1 MRNTIARTLPYRRVS
16 PRSYI
21 QAGIEEQAVRRAI
34 IFVSMCWFF
43 LSPAA
48 AQQIALPNGAAFGGA
63 AAMQT
68 LAKNT
73 LAAYRESNRATYL
86 DTLFRL
92 QLVAGEYRDATQTLE
107 QLRTLQAASPSLQLR
122 VRNVQYAL
130 FAQAKTIEEDSH
142 GTFAAAFAQAFHRIV
157 EPMDDRTSALVV
169 RSLNAQETGGL
180 SLIVDMSALRK
191 NLADTLAKE
200 KGKISVSLSDALE
213 LLRAYQI
220 EETYRSIEP
229 LAAGLVAAD
238 DHRRYIVQSDVPVP
252 TPDGAIVCTL
262 IVRPRGGPARLPT
275 LMEFSVYADLPVSM
289 SEARRSASNGYVGVA
304 GFSRG
309 KLCSPGP
316 VWPYEHD
323 GADAAAL
330 IDWIARQPWSDGRV
344 GMFGASYDGFTQ
356 WAAAKRRPKALKAL
370 MPQVSASPGIGE
382 PMEGNIVQS
391 FFYYWPFYT
400 ATNKTLNGAA
410 FEDRAHWNRL
420 FRDWYVSGKAYR
432 DVDKIDGKPNPVWD
446 RWMNHPSY
454 DAYWQSLV
462 PYANEFAQVDIP
474 VLTTTGYYDGGQ
486 IGALYYLT
494 QHYKYAP
501 HAEHYLVVGPY
512 DHAGGNRGTV
522 NVFGDDVGVLDGYT
536 LDRAAHIDFGEL
548 RYQWFDYVFKH
559 GAKPAILKNRINYE
573 VMSADQWKHAPSI
586 AAMADGKQRLYFTNA
601 SSGFRLSATP
611 SDKLSVQTMNFAD
624 RSDADRVAPGGD
636 VLDKDLDT
644 WGALEFISD
653 PIRNATEVSGLF
665 DGHLDFVANKKDF
678 DFAVQLY
685 ELTPQGRYFELSWY
699 QARASFVNDR
709 SHRQLLEPG
718 KRMTID
724 FTNGRLTS
732 HRFQPGSR
740 LIVLLSLFKQPSAQ
754 INYGTGR
761 DVSDETIADAK
772 EPLKIQWFGDSY
784 LGLPV
789 QGRWQ

>member
-1 MRNTIARTLPYRRVS
+1 MRSAIAFALTFLLFVS
-16 PRSYI
+16 P
-21 QAGIEEQAVRRAI
+21 V
-34 IFVSMCWFF
+34 
-43 LSPAA
+43 A
-48 AQQIALPNGAAFGGA
+48 AQQMPLPNGAESGGA

-68 LAKNT
+68 LAKNA
-73 LAAYRESNRATYL
+73 LAIYREPDRATYL
-86 DTLFRL
+86 DTRFRL
-92 QLVAGEYRDATQTLE
+92 QLVAGQYREAAQTLE
-107 QLRTLQAASPSLQLR
+107 QLRALEAASPSLQMR
-122 VRNVQYAL
+122 VRDAQYAL
-130 FAQAKTIEEDSH
+130 FARAKTIEADSH
-142 GTFAAAFAQAFHRIV
+142 TSFAAAFAQAFYQIV

-169 RSLNAQETGGL
+169 RSLNVQETGGL
-180 SLIVDMSALRK
+180 SLIVDMSALRGALK
-191 NLADTLAKE
+191 GALAKQ
-200 KGKISVSLSDALE
+200 KGKTSITLSDALA

-220 EETYRSIEP
+220 EETYRTIAP
-229 LAAGLVAAD
+229 FVQGLVAED
-238 DHRRYIVQSDVPVP
+238 DDRRYIVQSEVPVK

-262 IVRPRGGPARLPT
+262 IVRPRSGPARLPT

-289 SEARRSASNGYVGVA
+289 SEVRRSASNGYVGVA

-316 VWPYEHD
+316 IWPYEHD

-356 WAAAKRRPKALKAL
+356 WAAAKHRPKALKAM
-370 MPQVSASPGIGE
+370 MPAVSSSPGIGE

-410 FEDRAHWNRL
+410 FEDRAHWSRL
-420 FRDWYVSGKAYR
+420 LRDWYISGKAYR
-432 DVDKIDGKPNPVWD
+432 DLDKIDGKPNPVWD
-446 RWMNHPSY
+446 RWMSHPSY
-454 DAYWQSLV
+454 DAYWQSLI
-462 PYANEFAQVDIP
+462 PYANEFAQIDIP

-494 QHYKYAP
+494 QHYKYAA

-512 DHAGGNRGTV
+512 DHAGGNHGTV
-522 NVFGDDVGVLDGYT
+522 NVFGDNVDVLDGYM
-536 LDRAAHIDFGEL
+536 LDRAAHIDLGEL

-559 GAKPAILKNRINYE
+559 AAKPAILKDRVNYE
-573 VMSADQWKHAPSI
+573 VMGANLWKHAPSL
-586 AAMADGKQRLYFTNA
+586 AAMAMAKQRLYFAGSN
-601 SSGFRLSATP
+601 GGYRLSTTS
-611 SDKLSVQTMNFAD
+611 SDKPMVQTVNFAD
-624 RSDADRVAPGGD
+624 RSDADRMAPGGD

-653 PIRNATEVSGLF
+653 PVRSATEVSGLF
-665 DGHLDFVANKKDF
+665 DGHLDFIANKKDF

-685 ELTPQGRYFELSWY
+685 ERTPEGQYLQLSWY

-709 SHRQLLEPG
+709 SHRRLLEPG
-718 KRMTID
+718 KRTTLD

-732 HRFQPGSR
+732 LRLQPGSR
-740 LIVLLSLFKQPSAQ
+740 LIALVSVFKQPNVQ
-754 INYGTGR
+754 LNYGTGK
-761 DVSDETIADAK
+761 DVNDETIADAK

-789 QGRWQ
+789 EGRWQ